1 MSNASITV
9 LYFAQVA
16 EITQSRQEQ
25 WELSHTI
32 SVTHWLDQLVARYP
46 ALAPMQAR
54 LKVAVNQ
61 YHVNHEAMI
70 NPGDEVAVFEPV
82 TGG

>member
-1 MSNASITV
+1 MSSSSITV

-16 EITQSRQEQ
+16 EITQLRQES
-25 WELSHTI
+25 WDLSAPTR
-32 SVTHWLDQLVARYP
+32 VADWLDQVVARYA
-46 ALAPMQAR
+46 ALAPMQSR

-61 YHVNHEAMI
+61 YHVNHDAMI

>member
-1 MSNASITV
+1 MSNATITV

-16 EITQSRQEQ
+16 EITQQRQQQ
-25 WELSHTI
+25 WELPSAI
-32 SVTHWLDQLVARYP
+32 SVREFLEKVVARYP
-46 ALAPMQAR
+46 ALAPMQER

-61 YHVNHEAMI
+61 YHVDHTVTI
-70 NPGDEVAVFEPV
+70 NPVDEVALFEPV

>member
-16 EITQSRQEQ
+16 EITQTRQEQ
-25 WELSHTI
+25 WELPHTI

-46 ALAPMQAR
+46 DLTPMQAR
-54 LKVAVNQ
+54 LKVAINQ

-70 NPGDEVAVFEPV
+70 NPGDEVAVFESV

>member
-1 MSNASITV
+1 MSTATITV

-16 EITQSRQEQ
+16 EITQKRQEQ
-25 WELSHTI
+25 WDLPKATA
-32 SVTHWLDQLVARYP
+32 VKVWLKEVVARYP
-46 ALAPMQAR
+46 ALAPMQER

-61 YHVNHEAMI
+61 YHVNHDAII
-70 NPGDEVAVFEPV
+70 NSGDEVALFEPV

>member
-1 MSNASITV
+1 MSSITV

-16 EITQSRQEQ
+16 ELTQQRQES
-25 WELSHTI
+25 WEITAPT
-32 SVTHWLDQLVARYP
+32 SVSTWLTQLVKRYP
-46 ALAPMQAR
+46 ALAPMQER

-61 YHVNHEAMI
+61 YHVNHDAI
-70 NPGDEVAVFEPV
+70 ITPGDEVAVFEPV

>member
-1 MSNASITV
+1 MPITIITV

-16 EITQSRQEQ
+16 EITQKRQEQ
-25 WELSHTI
+25 WSLSAAT
-32 SVTHWLDQLVARYP
+32 SVSAWLEQVVERYP
-46 ALAPMQAR
+46 SLAPMKTR

-61 YHVNHEAMI
+61 YHVQHDATIE
-70 NPGDEVAVFEPV
+70 PGDEVALFEPV

>member
-1 MSNASITV
+1 MSTPTITV

-16 EITQSRQEQ
+16 EITQQRQEQ
-25 WELSHTI
+25 WDLPTSLSVKQWLEL
-32 SVTHWLDQLVARYP
+32 LVERYS

-54 LKVAVNQ
+54 LKVAINQ
-61 YHVNHEAMI
+61 YHVNHDAVI
-70 NPGDEVAVFEPV
+70 NSGDEVAVFEPV